1 MEMMFHSKDKI
12 VINTTIELER
22 GGVIAFEDWLNENFK
37 LINFKVVADTNQL
50 YEDDPT
56 FRKLV
61 KAVKEAQRIKDLYI
75 NEHNHSN

>member
-1 MEMMFHSKDKI
+1 MKFHSNKDKV
-12 VINTTIELER
+12 VINTTLELSR

-56 FRKLV
+56 FRKMV
-61 KAVKEAQRIKDLYI
+61 KEVKEAQRIKDIYI
-75 NEHNHSN
+75 NEYNHPK